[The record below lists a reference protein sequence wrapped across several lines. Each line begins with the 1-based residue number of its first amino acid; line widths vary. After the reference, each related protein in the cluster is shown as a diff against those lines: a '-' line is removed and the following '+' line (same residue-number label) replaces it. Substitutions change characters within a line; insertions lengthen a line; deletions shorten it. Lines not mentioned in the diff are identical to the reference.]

1 MYALA
6 IVRYR
11 RPFAEI
17 AKSLDAHRAY
27 LRDLKA
33 KGVLVAS
40 GPLDPRMGG
49 AILLRITADDVQAA
63 LDQVRD
69 GDPFSIAG
77 LVQYEMW
84 PWNVGIGAEDL
95 DRI

>member
-6 IVRYR
+6 LVRYR
-11 RPFAEI
+11 RPFEEVAML
-17 AKSLDAHRAY
+17 LDAHRAY

-49 AILLRITADDVQAA
+49 AILLRITAEDVQAS

-69 GDPFSIAG
+69 SDPFYKAG
-77 LVQYEMW
+77 LVHYEMW
-84 PWNVGIGAEDL
+84 PWNVVIGADDL